1 MKKER
6 EIYLKP
12 LTHREQV
19 VMEQGICA
27 GSVFLPSKNGVKA
40 SAHETGFDS
49 ENGNSFTMTIEQG
62 GNASTGLGGWE

>member
-19 VMEQGICA
+19 VMEQGIC
-27 GSVFLPSKNGVKA
+27 SA
-40 SAHETGFDS
+40 SIYEDKEIKTKGHEVGNTYRFD
-49 ENGNSFTMTIEQG
+49 
-62 GNASTGLGGWE
+62 GNAENNNGGFSITWGKTE

>member
-19 VMEQGICA
+19 VMEQGICSA
-27 GSVFLPSKNGVKA
+27 SIIKA
-40 SAHETGFDS
+40 ES
-49 ENGNSFTMTIEQG
+49 ENVSVKSTAHGYNEID
-62 GNASTGLGGWE
+62 ASSGDWDITWDEN

>member
-27 GSVFLPSKNGVKA
+27 SSIMAEKESGVKA
-40 SAHETGFDS
+40 TKHETGFDGDYNS
-49 ENGNSFTMTIEQG
+49 NGFEIDN
-62 GNASTGLGGWE
+62 GWN

>member
-19 VMEQGICA
+19 VMEQGIC
-27 GSVFLPSKNGVKA
+27 SA
-40 SAHETGFDS
+40 SIIQEDRKGITSNAQGYQELD
-49 ENGNSFTMTIEQG
+49 NSAFERSQNTDGT
-62 GNASTGLGGWE
+62 WEIDWK

>member
-27 GSVFLPSKNGVKA
+27 GSVDTPIKSSTKA
-40 SAHETGFDS
+40 QAMDHDTGFDS
-49 ENGNSFTMTIEQG
+49 NVEGNSFETTTW
-62 GNASTGLGGWE
+62 N

>member
-19 VMEQGICA
+19 VMEQGIC
-27 GSVFLPSKNGVKA
+27 SA
-40 SAHETGFDS
+40 SIYETGPKQVSTKGHEVGETYNFGGKADNTTD
-49 ENGNSFTMTIEQG
+49 NGGFKIT
-62 GNASTGLGGWE
+62 WE

>member
-27 GSVFLPSKNGVKA
+27 GSVFTHEKSGVKA

-49 ENGNSFTMTIEQG
+49 ENNGFTMSIKDG
-62 GNASTGLGGWE
+62 GNANTGLGGWD

>member
-19 VMEQGICA
+19 VMEQGIC
-27 GSVFLPSKNGVKA
+27 SA
-40 SAHETGFDS
+40 SIYEPGDKKVNIKAHEVGKEYNFNGTADHTTNDGFSVSWD
-49 ENGNSFTMTIEQG
+49 
-62 GNASTGLGGWE
+62 

>member
-19 VMEQGICA
+19 VMEQGIC
-27 GSVFLPSKNGVKA
+27 SA
-40 SAHETGFDS
+40 SIIEAES
-49 ENGNSFTMTIEQG
+49 ENVSVKSTAQRYNEI
-62 GNASTGLGGWE
+62 NASSTSEDWSITWD

>member
-19 VMEQGICA
+19 VMEQGICSASIYETKGLKAKGHEVGKTYDFA
-27 GSVFLPSKNGVKA
+27 GTADHTSNDG
-40 SAHETGFDS
+40 GFS
-49 ENGNSFTMTIEQG
+49 ISWGATE
-62 GNASTGLGGWE
+62 

>member
-27 GSVFLPSKNGVKA
+27 GSVDTPIKSDTKA
-40 SAHETGFDS
+40 KAMDHDTGFDGNA
-49 ENGNSFTMTIEQG
+49 ETNSFETTTW
-62 GNASTGLGGWE
+62 N

>member
-19 VMEQGICA
+19 VMEQGICSA
-27 GSVFLPSKNGVKA
+27 SIYESGPKQVNTKGHEVGTTYNFDGTADKTTDNG
-40 SAHETGFDS
+40 GFKITWD
-49 ENGNSFTMTIEQG
+49 E
-62 GNASTGLGGWE
+62 

>member
-1 MKKER
+1 MKRER

-27 GSVFLPSKNGVKA
+27 GSIFVSEKSGVKA
-40 SAHETGFDS
+40 SAHATGFDS
-49 ENGNSFTMTIEQG
+49 ENGNSFTMSIKDG

>member
-19 VMEQGICA
+19 VMEQGICSA
-27 GSVFLPSKNGVKA
+27 SIIEAESDNVSVKSTA
-40 SAHETGFDS
+40 
-49 ENGNSFTMTIEQG
+49 QG
-62 GNASTGLGGWE
+62 YNEINASSTSEDWSITWD

>member
-19 VMEQGICA
+19 VMEQGVCA

-49 ENGNSFTMTIEQG
+49 GDNDSFTMSIKDG
-62 GNASTGLGGWE
+62 GNANTGLGGWE